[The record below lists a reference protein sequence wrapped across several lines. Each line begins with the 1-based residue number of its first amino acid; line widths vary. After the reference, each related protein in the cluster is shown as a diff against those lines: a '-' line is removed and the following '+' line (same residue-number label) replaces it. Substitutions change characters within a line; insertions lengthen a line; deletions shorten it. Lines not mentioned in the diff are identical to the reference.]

1 MSRLVIGVTGGIG
14 SGKTAVTNVFSK
26 LGINIVDTD
35 IASRAVVEPGQP
47 ALEKIFDHFGEST
60 QNADGSMNRAAVR
73 KLVFSN
79 PDERKWLEELTH
91 PLINDYIQRAL
102 ESASSPYVILVSPLL
117 YETDQYLMCNRVLVV
132 DVPEDVQVS
141 RTMERDDNNEKQ
153 VRAIIAAQTNRKDRL
168 SRADDIINNDQGLD
182 HLATAVERLHLDY
195 LKLSE
200 KLT

>member
-1 MSRLVIGVTGGIG
+1 
-14 SGKTAVTNVFSK
+14 
-26 LGINIVDTD
+26 
-35 IASRAVVEPGQP
+35 
-47 ALEKIFDHFGEST
+47 
-60 QNADGSMNRAAVR
+60 
-73 KLVFSN
+73 
-79 PDERKWLEELTH
+79 
-91 PLINDYIQRAL
+91 
-102 ESASSPYVILVSPLL
+102 
-117 YETDQYLMCNRVLVV
+117 MCNRVLVV